1 MRRLIRPAPRPAAR
15 AVPLGQ
21 RTHRHPPRAP
31 EAPWAAAGTPAPV
44 STSPRPADAASPA
57 PEQRFFDAAEA
68 LRRLAV
74 SWGDQSYGAV
84 LVADGVIVGV
94 GPSRVVVD
102 RNPDAH
108 AERVALRDAQQRL
121 GRPSLAGAVLYST
134 SRPCRAC
141 EAAAA
146 AAGVARM
153 IHGSALQDA
162 GPPMR

>member
-1 MRRLIRPAPRPAAR
+1 MRRPIRLTPRPLVKAAPRAP
-15 AVPLGQ
+15 P
-21 RTHRHPPRAP
+21 HPPRAR
-31 EAPWAAAGTPAPV
+31 ETPWAAAGTLTPV
-44 STSPRPADAASPA
+44 TSPRPANTAPPA
-57 PEQRFFDAAEA
+57 PEQRFHDAAEA

-84 LVADGVIVGV
+84 LGADGVIVGV

-102 RNPDAH
+102 HNPDAH

-121 GRPSLAGAVLYST
+121 GRSSLAGAVLYST

-153 IHGSALQDA
+153 IHGRALHDA
-162 GPPMR
+162 GTPMP